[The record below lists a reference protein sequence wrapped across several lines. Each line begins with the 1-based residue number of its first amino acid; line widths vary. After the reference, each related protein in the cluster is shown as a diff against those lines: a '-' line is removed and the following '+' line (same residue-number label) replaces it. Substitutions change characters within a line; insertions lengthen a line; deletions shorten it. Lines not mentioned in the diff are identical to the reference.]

1 MSGSPT
7 IIYHAASTQQ
17 AHILK
22 GVLEERGIA
31 SWVVNDN
38 MQVAGGGL
46 PLGWTAAAC
55 VAVGEMDAIEARQID
70 EEFDRTTA
78 HEPDADPIAESA
90 AIEEWKEWPVCP
102 QCQTRRQVRC
112 GICGSAGTNFPLA
125 DINDSGGQPLVLLWC
140 DACDDH
146 FRPEM
151 FRLCHQCGYD
161 YGDGISV
168 DGPHTPVDYSPRM
181 WVVVG
186 GMAAVGVA
194 IAAYFYMLLR

>member
-1 MSGSPT
+1 MSGPPT

-38 MQVAGGGL
+38 IQVAGGEL
-46 PLGWTAAAC
+46 PLGWMAAAC
-55 VAVGEMDAIEARQID
+55 VAVGETDAIEARQIA

-78 HEPDADPIAESA
+78 HEPAPDTSAEPTVPA
-90 AIEEWKEWPVCP
+90 EWKDWPVCP
-102 QCQTRRQVRC
+102 QCQVRRQVRC
-112 GICGSAGTNFPLA
+112 GICGSAGTSFPLA
-125 DINDSGGQPLVLLWC
+125 DISDNGVLLMC
-140 DACDDH
+140 EACDDH

-186 GMAAVGVA
+186 GMAAVGAA
-194 IAAYFYMLLR
+194 IAAYFYALMR